1 MKQTYY
7 LDGNPISLSD
17 LIKAAKKLGYIEANG
32 IYYTSAA
39 AQVLRYAGHT
49 VAAAAENE

>member
-7 LDGNPISLSD
+7 LDGEPISLAD
-17 LIKAAKKLGYIEANG
+17 LIKAAKNLGYIEANG

-49 VAAAAENE
+49 VAAAEDHE